1 MSYKKLEILQL
12 AKEVVMEI
20 HKMSLN
26 LLKFE
31 MYEEGSQIRR
41 SSKSVKSNLVEGYGR
56 RNYKNDYF
64 RFITFALASNDET
77 IDHLE
82 TIYETESLTDDKIFK
97 QINSKLQILG
107 KKINKFLQSVQ
118 KQHMSTK

>member
-1 MSYKKLEILQL
+1 M
-12 AKEVVMEI
+12 
-20 HKMSLN
+20 
-26 LLKFE
+26 
-31 MYEEGSQIRR
+31 
-41 SSKSVKSNLVEGYGR
+41 EGYGR
-56 RNYKNDYF
+56 RNYKNDYI

-82 TIYETESLTDDKIFK
+82 TLYETESLTDEKIFK
-97 QINSKLQILG
+97 QIDSKLQILG

>member
-1 MSYKKLEILQL
+1 MSYKKLEIWQL
-12 AKEVVMEI
+12 SREVVIEI

-26 LLKFE
+26 LPKFE

-56 RNYKNDYF
+56 RNYKNDYI

-82 TIYETESLTDDKIFK
+82 TLYETESLTDEKIFK
-97 QINSKLQILG
+97 QIDSKLQILG

>member
-1 MSYKKLEILQL
+1 MSYKKLEIWQL
-12 AKEVVMEI
+12 AREVEIEI
-20 HKMSLN
+20 HKMSLT
-26 LLKFE
+26 LPKFE

-56 RNYKNDYF
+56 RNYKNEYI

-82 TIYETESLTDDKIFK
+82 TLYETESLTDEKIFK
-97 QINSKLQILG
+97 QIDSILQILG

>member
-1 MSYKKLEILQL
+1 MSYKKLEIWQL
-12 AKEVVMEI
+12 AREVVLEI

-26 LLKFE
+26 LPKFE

-56 RNYKNDYF
+56 RNYKNEYI

-82 TIYETESLTDDKIFK
+82 TLYETDSLTDEIIFK
-97 QINSKLQILG
+97 QIDSKLQILG

>member
-1 MSYKKLEILQL
+1 
-12 AKEVVMEI
+12 
-20 HKMSLN
+20 MSLN
-26 LLKFE
+26 LPKFE

-56 RNYKNDYF
+56 RNYKNEYI

-82 TIYETESLTDDKIFK
+82 TLYETESLTDENLFK
-97 QINSKLQILG
+97 HIDSKLQILG